1 MTDTP
6 RRTGLLIVLDG
17 FGYSAATDG
26 NAIAA
31 AHSPTW
37 DALWSKA
44 PHTLISG
51 SGQDVGLPSGQI
63 GQLRGGPHE
72 PRRRPRRAIRT

>member
-17 FGYSAATDG
+17 FGYSPAIDG

-31 AHSPTW
+31 ATTPTW
-37 DALWSKA
+37 DALWSVA

-51 SGQDVGLPSGQI
+51 SGHDVGLPAG
-63 GQLRGGPHE
+63 RW
-72 PRRRPRRAIRT
+72 AIPKWVT